1 VWRGLRSWWSSWQ
14 QRRRLKRLDKTLKE
28 AEEKARNLL
37 RQKFEDL
44 TDSPIKFAEK
54 VLEIKPFPYQ
64 AKLLEDKS
72 KRIVACMGRQ
82 TGKTTTIAMKAI
94 HFADT
99 NPKVLVL
106 ITSPSLRQSMIM
118 FDRIASFVF
127 SSPYLRNKVVRAT
140 RTLIQF
146 ENGSRIIALPC
157 SENLL
162 RGYTANMVICD
173 EAAFM
178 PEEVITQV
186 IFPMLST
193 TDGYAIFL
201 STPWGKDHFF
211 YRAFVNPAYS
221 VHKVRANECPLI
233 TKEFLEE
240 MRANMTREAFLMEY
254 EAEFVEALNSY
265 FPQDL
270 IRKCVEL
277 AQKHELELQTNLE
290 ITFPKGEYYG
300 GVDFGKLQDYSVLTV
315 LKRDGDILKL
325 IYMHQ
330 FPLETPYT
338 QVIGHLVRAHQK
350 FGFAKIFVDQ
360 TGVGEPVLE
369 EIRNQGVRYVEGL
382 KFTIQTKE
390 ELLTNLKMIMEQSRL
405 AIPYHRRLCQQIN
418 EQQYEY
424 SKIGHLRF
432 SHPENSHDDMLW
444 SLALAAYAA
453 RKPKK
458 EPAFTFS

>member
-1 VWRGLRSWWSSWQ
+1 
-14 QRRRLKRLDKTLKE
+14 
-28 AEEKARNLL
+28 LL
-37 RQKFEDL
+37 REEAVEISGPVDY
-44 TDSPIKFAEK
+44 AEK
-54 VLEIKPFPYQ
+54 VLGVKPFSYQ
-64 AKLLEDKS
+64 AELLSDEN

-94 HFADT
+94 YFADT
-99 NPKVLVL
+99 NPNVTVL

-118 FDRIASFVF
+118 FDRIATFVY
-127 SSPYLRNKVVRAT
+127 STQRLRNEIVRAT
-140 RTLIQF
+140 RTLIHF

-162 RGYTANMVICD
+162 RGYTAQMVICD
-173 EAAFM
+173 EASFM

-201 STPWGKDHFF
+201 STPWGKDFF

-221 VHKVRANECPLI
+221 VHKVKSEQCPLI
-233 TKEFLEE
+233 KPEFLEE
-240 MRANMTREAFLMEY
+240 MRQNMTKEAYLMEY

-277 AQKHELELQTNLE
+277 AQKLGVELYGSLE
-290 ITFPKGEYYG
+290 AAFSSGDYYA
-300 GVDFGKLQDYSVLTV
+300 GVDFGKLQDYSVITV
-315 LKRDGDILKL
+315 LKREGDILKL
-325 IYMHQ
+325 VYLYQ

-350 FGFAKIFVDQ
+350 FKFRMVLVDQ

-369 EIRNQGVRYVEGL
+369 EIRNQGLGNVEGL
-382 KFTIQTKE
+382 KFTVQAKE
-390 ELLTNLKMIMEQSRL
+390 ELLSNLKIAMEQSRL
-405 AIPYHRRLCQQIN
+405 AIPYHRQLCTQIN
-418 EQQYEY
+418 EQQYQY
-424 SKIGHLRF
+424 SKSGHLQF
-432 SHPENSHDDMLW
+432 SHPDKSHDDMLW
-444 SLALAAYAA
+444 SLALCSMAA
-453 RKPKK
+453 REPPRK
-458 EPAFTFS
+458 EPAFTFD

>member
-1 VWRGLRSWWSSWQ
+1 LRNWWSNW
-14 QRRRLKRLDKTLKE
+14 QRRRRQERLDKRLKE
-28 AEEKARNLL
+28 TEDIARNLL
-37 RQKFEDL
+37 RQKFEGL
-44 TDSPIKFAEK
+44 SDSPIAFAEK
-54 VLEIKPFPYQ
+54 ILRIKPFPYQ

-94 HFADT
+94 YFADT
-99 NPKVLVL
+99 NPRVLVL

-127 SSPYLRNKVVRAT
+127 SSAYLRNKVVRAT
-140 RTLIQF
+140 RTLIHF

-162 RGYTANMVICD
+162 RGYTAQMVICD
-173 EAAFM
+173 EASFM
-178 PEEVITQV
+178 PEDVITQV

-211 YRAFVNPAYS
+211 YRAFINPAYS
-221 VHKVRANECPLI
+221 VHKVKASECPLI

-240 MRANMTREAFLMEY
+240 MKANMTREAFLMEY

-270 IRKCVEL
+270 IRKSVEL
-277 AQKHELELQTNLE
+277 AQRLGVELYASLE
-290 ITFPKGEYYG
+290 APFPSGGYYA

-315 LKRDGDILKL
+315 LKREADILKL
-325 IYMHQ
+325 VYMHQ

-350 FGFAKIFVDQ
+350 FRFRKIFVDQ

-369 EIRNQGVRYVEGL
+369 EIRNQGIGCVEGL
-382 KFTIQTKE
+382 KFTVQTKE
-390 ELLTNLKMIMEQSRL
+390 ELLTNLKIVMERNRL
-405 AIPYHRRLCQQIN
+405 AIPFHRQLCQQIN
-418 EQQYEY
+418 EQQYAY
-424 SKIGHLRF
+424 SKSGHLQF
-432 SHPENSHDDMLW
+432 SHPANSHDDMLW

-453 RKPKK
+453 REPKK
-458 EPAFTFS
+458 EPAFTFG